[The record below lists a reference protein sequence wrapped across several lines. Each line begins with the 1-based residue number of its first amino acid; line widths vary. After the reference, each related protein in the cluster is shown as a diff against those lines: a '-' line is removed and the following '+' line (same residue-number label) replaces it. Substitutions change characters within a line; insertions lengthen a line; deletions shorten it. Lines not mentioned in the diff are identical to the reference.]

1 MKTNTKI
8 KIEEALKN
16 AESYI
21 EEMKVWDDKK
31 LSKHLD
37 LFRKQMQMAYDQG
50 NHEAFELLQEY
61 ERQVLRSRML
71 LNFGD

>member
-1 MKTNTKI
+1 LEK
-8 KIEEALKN
+8 

-31 LSKHLD
+31 LSKQID
-37 LFRKQMQMAYDQG
+37 LFRKQMKMAYDQG

-61 ERQVLRSRML
+61 ERLILESRMSH
-71 LNFGD
+71 NFGE